1 MEVFWLHPQSIWIQ
15 WECQKM
21 APLIIFIIIYC
32 KQERLYMGRD
42 NKSNKIRSKARKQRK
57 RKEFTQ
63 KTNLIKKSSKK
74 EWKINF
80 LIWLKNSFQLMKVM
94 KRILLIKMILTLSI
108 HHKLLMR
115 LLFWKKQLKRCK
127 FLVPYWQAI

>member
-1 MEVFWLHPQSIWIQ
+1 
-15 WECQKM
+15 
-21 APLIIFIIIYC
+21 
-32 KQERLYMGRD
+32 MGRD

-80 LIWLKNSFQLMKVM
+80 LI
-94 KRILLIKMILTLSI
+94 
-108 HHKLLMR
+108 
-115 LLFWKKQLKRCK
+115 
-127 FLVPYWQAI
+127 